1 MRMRKRPQRGENY
14 FLEEDGV
21 VVTILTER
29 KNDSVECIT
38 ADGKLSVVK
47 KSKLNLPII
56 DTAYYEKL
64 TNDLA

>member
-29 KNDSVECIT
+29 KNDSV